1 MAVGVAEV
9 EGGPERWGEAPG
21 PGPERGVVL
30 SRQRRDTWEGGRL
43 AELMEVGAGDDG
55 LLTEH
60 LLGARCPIT

>member
-1 MAVGVAEV
+1 M
-9 EGGPERWGEAPG
+9 EGGPEHWGEAPG

-30 SRQRRDTWEGGRL
+30 SGQRRDTWEGGRL

-60 LLGARCPIT
+60 LLCARCPIT